1 METTMNIIVLA
12 AGQSSRFPNM
22 RPKYLL
28 TAYDHKLMIE
38 HAIACFS
45 KNAKIAV
52 VVLKEH
58 CEQFQSDIFLKE
70 ALGNRVSVVVLD
82 RLTNGP
88 AETALTAIKQLG
100 IQGPVFIKDCDT
112 FIEFINPIKE
122 CNGIAI
128 AKLND
133 YPNIRNVSGKSYVKA
148 NEHGIVQSIVEKQ
161 IVSNLFSVGG
171 YQFKDAN
178 IFATVAEH
186 LLRSATQEVYLS
198 NVIDS
203 MISRGEIF
211 ETLPTNKFVDVGT
224 SDDWIAFNRQYPVLF
239 VDIDGVLV
247 KNQSRYG
254 SNKFGT
260 PLTVLNSNV
269 NFLLEYQANG
279 AQFVFTTSRPSE
291 FDNETNA
298 LLGQLGFV
306 NYRLVSGLH
315 ATNRI
320 LVNDFDY
327 SNPYPSASAI
337 NIKRNNEDLE
347 RYFK

>member
-38 HAIACFS
+38 HAIDCFPPA
-45 KNAKIAV
+45 AKITV

-58 CEQFQSDIFLKE
+58 CKQFQADSFLKE
-70 ALGNRVSVVVLD
+70 ALGERVSVVVVD
-82 RLTNGP
+82 QLTNGP
-88 AETALTAIKQLG
+88 AETALIAIKQLN

-112 FIEFINPIKE
+112 FFEFVSPIKS
-122 CNGIAI
+122 CNGIAV
-128 AKLND
+128 ATLNN

-178 IFATVAEH
+178 TFATVATH
-186 LLRSATQEVYLS
+186 LLKAATHEVYLS

-203 MISRGEIF
+203 MIANGELF
-211 ETLPTNKFVDVGT
+211 ETLPVDKFVDVGT
-224 SDDWIAFNRQYPVLF
+224 ADDWITFNRQHPVLF

-247 KNQSRYG
+247 TNQSRYG
-254 SNKFGT
+254 TNKFGT
-260 PLTVLNSNV
+260 PVTVLSANV
-269 NFLLEYQANG
+269 SFLIGQQTNG
-279 AQFVFTTSRPSE
+279 AQFIFTTSRQSS
-291 FDNETNA
+291 FDTETNE
-298 LLGQLGFV
+298 LLTQLGFV
-306 NYRLVSGLH
+306 NYQLLSGLNT
-315 ATNRI
+315 TNRI
-320 LVNDFDY
+320 LINDFDY
-327 SNPYPSASAI
+327 SNPYPSADAI
-337 NIKRNNEDLE
+337 NIKRNNDDLE

>member
-1 METTMNIIVLA
+1 METTMNIIILA

-38 HAIACFS
+38 HAIGCFS
-45 KNAKIAV
+45 ADAKIAV

-58 CEQFQSDIFLKE
+58 CEQYQADLFLKE
-70 ALGNRVSVVVLD
+70 ALGDRVSVVVLD
-82 RLTNGP
+82 QLTNGP
-88 AETALTAIKQLG
+88 AETALIAIKQLD
-100 IQGPVFIKDCDT
+100 IHGPVFIKDCDT
-112 FIEFINPIKE
+112 FIEFINPVKE
-122 CNGIAI
+122 CNGIAV
-128 AKLND
+128 ATLND
-133 YPNIRNVSGKSYVKA
+133 YPNIRNVSGKSYVKS

-161 IVSNLFSVGG
+161 IVSNIFSVGG
-171 YQFKDAN
+171 YQFKDADA
-178 IFATVAEH
+178 FASITSH
-186 LLRSATQEVYLS
+186 LLATTTQEVYLS

-203 MISRGEIF
+203 MIANGELF
-211 ETLPTNKFVDVGT
+211 ETLPTSKFIDVGT
-224 SDDWIAFNRQYPVLF
+224 ADDWITFNRQHPVLF

-260 PLTVLNSNV
+260 PVTVLDSNV
-269 NFLLEYQANG
+269 NFLLAQQATG
-279 AQFVFTTSRPSE
+279 AQFIFTTSRQSS
-291 FDNETNA
+291 FDTETNA
-298 LLGQLGFV
+298 LLTQLGFV
-306 NYRLVSGLH
+306 NYQLLSGLNT
-315 ATNRI
+315 TNRI